1 MMPFRPTVFELLK
14 WLVCGFLGLAMLA
27 GCGSPPRTLGDTCD
41 DFSSAICDR
50 NLQCGTLSGSIE
62 SCRSQLSGVCCSA
75 DGVDCSKSLNQAQV
89 QFTYDCE
96 AGYRNEACGDV
107 VNGKQPVACK

>member
-1 MMPFRPTVFELLK
+1 MFYRLTWSELLK
-14 WLVCGFLGLAMLA
+14 WVLSVFFGLMLSV
-27 GCGSPPRTLGDTCD
+27 GCGGAPRTLGDTCD

-50 NLQCGTLSGSIE
+50 ELQCGALSGSIE
-62 SCRSQLSGVCCSA
+62 SCRSELAADCCSA
-75 DGVDCSKSLNQAQV
+75 DGVDCSRSLNQAQV

-107 VNGKQPVACK
+107 VNGKQPGACK